1 MGSNKISY
9 EIETK
14 APPNGSKD
22 VARDFLHSPHH
33 ADAVVNLGEKLE
45 QKNQ

>member
-1 MGSNKISY
+1 MRSNKISY

-14 APPNGSKD
+14 TPPNGAED
-22 VARDFLHSPHH
+22 VACDFLHSSHH
-33 ADAVVNLGEKLE
+33 ADAMVNLREKLE